1 MLTSDEFVVMR
12 KKQKNHLEPAHKH
25 REIEELNCRTVT
37 RKFPYIHLLSSAETE
52 NDVSTTVHDVNLLI
66 SSILLVYENHVTR
79 KHYIEHCIDSITS
92 FVTKKHP
99 QSENRTDSSTKTE
112 QLFGK

>member
-25 REIEELNCRTVT
+25 REIEELNCQTVT

-52 NDVSTTVHDVNLLI
+52 NDVSTTVHDVSLLI
-66 SSILLVYENHVTR
+66 SSILFVYEIHVIIYI
-79 KHYIEHCIDSITS
+79 YIEHCDSVIS

-99 QSENRTDSSTKTE
+99 RSEDQRDSRTKTE
-112 QLFGK
+112 